1 MDFLGYKI
9 TYGQILFTFIL
20 GLITATI
27 YNKIVSP
34 YLSKIFDI
42 LSEFTNTTTK
52 WRIKKLLKNVEFY
65 KMLEDDFSLRVTYQ
79 NGINSE
85 MIALSSFCIF
95 CFCFFILLLFSTDIY
110 QVALQASIS
119 KKVEI
124 ADLITSVFGK
134 DKILNYEITK
144 YKILSWIV
152 LSISA
157 CCLFRVFHLF
167 SKSYEIAFI
176 DVNIE
181 SLDSR
186 IAKLKHRLK

>member
-52 WRIKKLLKNVEFY
+52 WRIKKLLKKVDFY
-65 KMLEDDFSLRVTYQ
+65 KILENDFSLRVSYQ

-85 MIALSSFCIF
+85 MIAISFFGIF
-95 CFCFFILLLFSTDIY
+95 CFCFSILLFFSTDIY
-110 QVALQASIS
+110 LVALQASIS
-119 KKVEI
+119 KGVEI
-124 ADLITSVFGK
+124 ADFITSVFGNDEK
-134 DKILNYEITK
+134 LKYKVTEYEISSC
-144 YKILSWIV
+144 IML
-152 LSISA
+152 LISVG
-157 CCLFRVFHLF
+157 CMFRVLHLF

-176 DVNIE
+176 NVNIK